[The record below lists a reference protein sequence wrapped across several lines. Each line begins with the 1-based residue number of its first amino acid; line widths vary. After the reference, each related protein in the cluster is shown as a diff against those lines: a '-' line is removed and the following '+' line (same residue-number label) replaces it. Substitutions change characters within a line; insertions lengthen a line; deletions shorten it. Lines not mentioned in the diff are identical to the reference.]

1 MCSFPAYS
9 TSAPRNGSAAEDCV
23 VETPSEDMADVSSKG
38 LLPQLIDL
46 LYAFAEGQKLLA
58 SKVRDARV
66 EHTRHSTSLVESQ
79 NDSFDD
85 SIILGIASPNASI
98 TTPKSSTDNGVCDK
112 GRTSPK
118 AFSNDSP
125 PEPNMGVI
133 TTPVSAMVPEERSS
147 SDPPAATVTH
157 AGPAGD
163 PSSETHV
170 QTDRLGAARID
181 GEATA
186 APLNRDYN
194 FFDELDTRLA
204 GLHDSPDWSGDQ

>member
-1 MCSFPAYS
+1 MS
-9 TSAPRNGSAAEDCV
+9 DV
-23 VETPSEDMADVSSKG
+23 PSEG

-46 LYAFAEGQKLLA
+46 LYALTEGQKLLS

-66 EHTRHSTSLVESQ
+66 EHTRRSTSLVERQ

-85 SIILGIASPNASI
+85 LGASGTASRNALLTTRESPTDNDAWDAGQTSPNA
-98 TTPKSSTDNGVCDK
+98 
-112 GRTSPK
+112 
-118 AFSNDSP
+118 FSNGSP

-133 TTPVSAMVPEERSS
+133 TAPANAMVPEERSS
-147 SDPPAATVTH
+147 SDPPAVTVTH

-170 QTDRLGAARID
+170 QTDRLDPAHLD
-181 GEATA
+181 GEETA

-194 FFDELDTRLA
+194 FFDDLDARLA
-204 GLHDSPDWSGDQ
+204 GLDDSPDKSGDP